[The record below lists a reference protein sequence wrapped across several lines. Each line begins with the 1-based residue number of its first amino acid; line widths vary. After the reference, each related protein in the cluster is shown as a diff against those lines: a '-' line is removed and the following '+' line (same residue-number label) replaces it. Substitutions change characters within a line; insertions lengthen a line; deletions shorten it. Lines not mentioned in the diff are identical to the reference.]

1 MENIV
6 LRDSLDEYT
15 QKVSAKYKNMFA
27 PKSAVG
33 APLSASTAAEM
44 TDTTKIYVYTGSES
58 GYTAGNWYYYDG
70 SAWTS
75 GGVYNSTAF
84 QTDTTLSIAGAAA
97 DAKITGDALAI
108 SVHGIAAYLG
118 AAAISDSS
126 INADFDNLPNNVIRA
141 CGVYNS
147 PHNSDEVDNIAAN
160 RIKIS
165 HAPVEGQMTGLIVT
179 LGRKT
184 ERVGGDTQIFIPW
197 HGGTVLCRQYNSVS
211 VQQPQT
217 FSWSDWVTGT
227 EALENEIYG
236 RIDGIPQYRMGINS
250 SASSYNNLLSNYTE
264 DGTFL
269 AMRQNWNDVP
279 SSAEDYVISNSQY
292 SSYITQTA
300 IGITSGEVYN
310 RIVHKTNKTV
320 YRTWKRVGDNRDEP
334 QTKILAIGDSICYG
348 GRNNNKG
355 FVGDLGMPYV
365 NKSIVGIRLSER
377 NDSNNPAVRDV
388 ENGFYRPSIASLFDY
403 MTGREIIPN
412 RSVFPINMQFNGALI
427 TSLDAIPL
435 PSGYYPDIIIADGGV
450 NDYIQSAEL
459 GTLPSIPVYDDLG
472 AVRLDRQT
480 VLGSL
485 QYLFYSMIQAF
496 PKAQRFFVITHKTQS
511 NGTYWATAPNSAGYN
526 QQQLHDAV
534 VACCRL
540 YNVTVI
546 DIYQDSFINSIYPQ
560 YRSSIPFSQDNSK
573 TYTEYVDTDGIHP
586 MALGYQ
592 DGYIPLVREAI
603 KIGTVKS

>member
-6 LRDSLDEYT
+6 CRDALDEYT

-33 APLSASTAAEM
+33 APLSASTAAAM
-44 TDTTKIYVYTGSES
+44 IDTSKIYVYTGSES

-70 SAWTS
+70 STWIS

-84 QTDTTLSIAGAAA
+84 EADTTLSISGAAA
-97 DAKITGDALAI
+97 DAKTVGDALAI

-126 INADFDNLPNNVIRA
+126 INKDFDNLPNNVIQA
-141 CGVYNS
+141 CGVYNI
-147 PHNSDEVDNIAAN
+147 PHNSDEADNIAAN

-197 HGGTVLCRQYNSVS
+197 HGGTVLCRQYNAVS
-211 VQQPQT
+211 VQQSQT
-217 FSWSDWVTGT
+217 FSWSDWVAGT

-250 SASSYNNLLSNYTE
+250 SASTYNNLLSKYTE

-279 SSAEDYVISNSQY
+279 SSADDYVISNSQY

-300 IGITSGEVYN
+300 IGITSGKVYN

-320 YRTWKRVGDNRDEP
+320 YRDWKRVGDNRDES

-348 GRNNNKG
+348 GRNSNKG
-355 FVGDLGMPYV
+355 FVGDLGMPYF

-388 ENGFYRPSIASLFDY
+388 ESGFYRPSIARLFDY

-412 RSVFPINMQFNGALI
+412 RSIFPTNMQFNGALI

-450 NDYIQSAEL
+450 NDYIQNAEL
-459 GTLPSIPVYDDLG
+459 GTLPNIPVYDDLG
-472 AVRLDRQT
+472 AVELDRQT

-496 PKAQRFFVITHKTQS
+496 PKAQRFFLITHKTQS
-511 NGTYWATAPNSAGYN
+511 NGTYWATAPNSAGYT
-526 QQQLHDAV
+526 QQQLHDAI

-546 DIYQDSFINSIYPQ
+546 DIYQDSFINSVYPQ

-603 KIGTVKS
+603 KIGTVK

>member
-6 LRDSLDEYT
+6 CRDALDEYT

-70 SAWTS
+70 STWIS

-84 QTDTTLSIAGAAA
+84 EADTTLSISGAAA
-97 DAKITGDALAI
+97 DAKTTGDALAV
-108 SVHGIAAYLG
+108 SVHGIAAFLG

-141 CGVYNS
+141 CGVYNI
-147 PHNSDEVDNIAAN
+147 PHNSDEADNIAAN

-197 HGGTVLCRQYNSVS
+197 HGGTALCRQYNSVS
-211 VQQPQT
+211 VQQSQT

-250 SASSYNNLLSNYTE
+250 SASNYNNLLSNYTE

-269 AMRQNWNDVP
+269 AMRQNWNDLP
-279 SSAEDYVISNSQY
+279 SSADDYVISNSQY

-300 IGITSGEVYN
+300 IGITSGDVYN

-320 YRTWKRVGDNRDEP
+320 YRDWKRVGDNRDEP
-334 QTKILAIGDSICYG
+334 QIKILAIGDSICYG

-388 ENGFYRPSIASLFDY
+388 EDEFYRPSIARLFDY

-496 PKAQRFFVITHKTQS
+496 PKAQRFFVITHKTLS
-511 NGTYWATAPNSAGYN
+511 NGTYWATAPNSAGYT
-526 QQQLHDAV
+526 QQQLHDAI

-573 TYTEYVDTDGIHP
+573 TYTEYIDTDGIHP

-592 DGYIPLVREAI
+592 EGYIPLVRESI
-603 KIGTVKS
+603 KIGTVKQ